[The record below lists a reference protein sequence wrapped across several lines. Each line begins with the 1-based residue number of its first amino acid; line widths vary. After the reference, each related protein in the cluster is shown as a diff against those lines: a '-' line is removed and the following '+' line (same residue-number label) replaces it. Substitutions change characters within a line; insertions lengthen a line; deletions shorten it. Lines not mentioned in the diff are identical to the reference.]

1 MKTYTNKQFKVMPWK
16 NGLGMTTEMVKL
28 STGTETF
35 FRISRAR
42 VDSDGPFSLFEGMD
56 RYLMI
61 LQGSGLWLSCA
72 DFPDAQLTQDSGPY
86 FFSGDKKI
94 QSSLIKGPV
103 EDFNVMVKRGYARV
117 EIQRFVTGEFSDYT
131 CEDDRSYI
139 YQIETDTLV
148 ELSKGET
155 INQFQG
161 HGIIIDLK
169 INSRP

>member
-28 STGTETF
+28 STGTETI
-35 FRISRAR
+35 FRLSRAR

-61 LQGSGLWLSCA
+61 LQGSGLWLFCT
-72 DFPDAQLTQDSGPY
+72 DFPDAQLTQDSGPF
-86 FFSGDKKI
+86 FFSGDKEI
-94 QSSLIKGPV
+94 HSSLIKGPV

-117 EIQRFVTGEFSDYT
+117 EIKRYPSGECSDFT
-131 CEDDRSYI
+131 CENDCSYI
-139 YQIETDTLV
+139 YQMETDTLV

-155 INQFQG
+155 LNQFQG
-161 HGIIIDLK
+161 PGIMINLK
-169 INSRP
+169 INSVG